1 MKILAVRRGVLA
13 LGLLA
18 GLAVTPALAAE
29 KDPVV
34 AVVNGSDV
42 HLSDVVEF
50 QRNLPPQVAQAPFQ
64 AILEVLIN
72 NRLITD
78 AARKEGL
85 QRDPEVKREVKLA
98 EEGAM
103 RRAWLNKKVRSEI
116 TDASMKAQYDQLVS
130 HFKPEDEV
138 RARHILVSTEDEA
151 KSVIADLKSGANFE
165 DLAKAKSKDP
175 SAAKNGGDL
184 GFFTKSEMVPAF
196 ADAAFAL
203 QPGEVSPEPVKTQF
217 GYHVIK
223 VEERRKTTP
232 PTFEQAKPVLRE
244 QMSEKIA
251 QQMVGELR
259 AKARI
264 KTFNPDGS
272 PAAAAAT
279 SK

>member
-18 GLAVTPALAAE
+18 GLAITPALAAE

-34 AVVNGSDV
+34 AVVNGSDI
-42 HLSDVVEF
+42 HLSEVVEF
-50 QRNLPPQVAQAPFQ
+50 QRNLPPQVAQAPFP

-103 RRAWLNKKVRSEI
+103 RRAWLTKKVRSDI
-116 TDASMKAQYDQLVS
+116 TDEALKAQYDQLVAT
-130 HFKPEDEV
+130 FKPEEEV

-151 KSVIADLKSGANFE
+151 KQVISDLKSGANFE
-165 DLAKAKSKDP
+165 DVAKAKSKDP
-175 SAAKNGGDL
+175 SAQKNGGDL

-217 GYHVIK
+217 GWHIIK

-259 AKARI
+259 AKAKI
-264 KTFNPDGS
+264 KVFNPDGS
-272 PAAAAAT
+272 PAAEPAA
-279 SK
+279 KQ

>member
-18 GLAVTPALAAE
+18 GLAITPALAAE

-34 AVVNGSDV
+34 AVVNGSDI
-42 HLSDVVEF
+42 HLSEVVEF
-50 QRNLPPQVAQAPFQ
+50 QRNLPPQVAQAPFP

-103 RRAWLNKKVRSEI
+103 RRAWLTKKVRSDI
-116 TDASMKAQYDQLVS
+116 TDEALKAQYDQLVAT
-130 HFKPEDEV
+130 FKPEEEV

-151 KSVIADLKSGANFE
+151 KQVISDLKSGANFE
-165 DLAKAKSKDP
+165 DVAKAKSKDP
-175 SAAKNGGDL
+175 SAQKNGGDL

-203 QPGEVSPEPVKTQF
+203 KVGEVSPEPIKTQF
-217 GYHVIK
+217 GWHIIK

-259 AKARI
+259 AKAKI

-272 PAAAAAT
+272 PATAPAAQQ
-279 SK
+279 